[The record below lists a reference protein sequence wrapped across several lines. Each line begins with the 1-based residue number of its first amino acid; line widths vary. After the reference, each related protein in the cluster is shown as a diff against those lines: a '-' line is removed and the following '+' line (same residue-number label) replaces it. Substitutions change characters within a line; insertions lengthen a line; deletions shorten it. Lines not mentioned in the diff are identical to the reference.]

1 MRSILGQLFCRIS
14 RRLSR
19 YLWGRHQNVSEPGA
33 DRRIMSL
40 HPFSPIPAHLLT
52 VVAGAGVRFAG
63 GFRVFANGIAHPACG
78 ERLPCAVGGS
88 TAVVIRAGSDLTGED
103 ESGSLFRSARDA
115 MCERP
120 APTVLLDLRSVRR
133 ADTKLVAFLVELHRL
148 GRKHGA
154 TIELLPSAP
163 VFDVLKICRLECLAG
178 PRRV

>member
-1 MRSILGQLFCRIS
+1 
-14 RRLSR
+14 
-19 YLWGRHQNVSEPGA
+19 
-33 DRRIMSL
+33 MSH

-52 VVAGAGVRFAG
+52 VVAGAGVRLAV
-63 GFRVFANGIAHPACG
+63 GFRIFAKPHPACVAH
-78 ERLPCAVGGS
+78 LPRAVSGS
-88 TAVVIRAGSDLTGED
+88 TAVIIRAGSDMTGED